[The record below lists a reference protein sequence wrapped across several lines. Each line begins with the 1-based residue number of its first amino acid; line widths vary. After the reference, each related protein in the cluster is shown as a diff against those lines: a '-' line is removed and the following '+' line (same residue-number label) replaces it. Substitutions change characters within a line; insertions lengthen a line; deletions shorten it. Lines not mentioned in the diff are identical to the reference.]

1 MNVLQYVLAV
11 LIGAFVGMVM
21 AGSANSMS
29 TRIYNST
36 LTHDVILVVVPGGIG
51 LVNRVVEPL
60 ELMPQARQLALNMLS
75 SVPDMLVAYKKLI
88 DDGFT
93 MNLAD
98 GLQLER
104 QQSKVW
110 NKKVSSQQIV
120 QRRIYVLQR
129 WQAQA
134 SEA

>member
-21 AGSANSMS
+21 VGSVNTIP

-36 LTHDVILVVVPGGIG
+36 LTYDVILVVVRDGIG
-51 LVNRVVEPL
+51 LVNRVVEPP
-60 ELMPQARQLALNMLS
+60 ELMPQARQLAMDMLS
-75 SVPDMLVAYKKLI
+75 SVPDMLVAYKKLV

-98 GLQLER
+98 GLRLER
-104 QQSKVW
+104 QQSKAW

-129 WQAQA
+129 
-134 SEA
+134 